1 MCNFA
6 SDFIITNDMK
16 PYKFEPFLKT
26 TLWGGY
32 QIAPFKGIY
41 TAQPNIG
48 ESWEISGVPGHESVA
63 IERGLI
69 DDVDVGLTLTELIDK
84 YKGLLIGNK
93 VYKRFG
99 NKFPLLVKFID
110 SRQDLSVQV
119 HPDDKLA
126 QERHGCA
133 GKTEMWYIIKSD
145 VGAKIYAGLKK
156 QITPTDYENMVG
168 DETEGQNPM
177 ADVLSVHEAHQGDL
191 FFLPAGRLH
200 AIGAGCFLA
209 EIQQTSD
216 ITYRV
221 YDFGR
226 KDAHGNPRELHTE
239 LAKDAIDYQVWPEY
253 RTSYD
258 STQPTSQLIN
268 CPYFVV
274 HRVVVQ
280 VAQQIDFNCD
290 SFVIVVC
297 LWGEANING
306 VKVRQ
311 GETLLV
317 PASENVLYIFG
328 NATFLT
334 AHIK

>member
-1 MCNFA
+1 
-6 SDFIITNDMK
+6 MK
-16 PYKFEPFLKT
+16 PYKFQPYLKT

-32 QIAPFKGIY
+32 QIAPFKGIF

-48 ESWEISGVPGHESVA
+48 ESWEISGVPEHESIAV
-63 IERGLI
+63 ERGLV

-84 YKGLLIGNK
+84 YKGLLVGQR

-119 HPDDKLA
+119 HPDDHLA
-126 QERHGCA
+126 MQRHGCQ
-133 GKTEMWYIIKSD
+133 GKTEMWYVIKSD
-145 VGAKIYAGLKK
+145 VGAKIYAGLSKSISPDEYE
-156 QITPTDYENMVG
+156 QLATATPIDG
-168 DETEGQNPM
+168 HSPM
-177 ADVLSVHEAHQGDL
+177 QDVIATHEAHDGDL

-200 AIGAGCFLA
+200 AIGAGNFLA
-209 EIQQTSD
+209 EIQETSD

-226 KDAHGNPRELHTE
+226 KDAHGKPRELHIQE
-239 LAKDAIDYQVWPEY
+239 ARDAIDYRVWPEY
-253 RTSYD
+253 RSSYD
-258 STQPTSQLIN
+258 STKPISQLVN
-268 CPYFVV
+268 CPHFVV

-280 VAQQIDFNCD
+280 VASQVDFHCD
-290 SFVIVVC
+290 SFVVVVC

-306 VKVRQ
+306 INIRQ
-311 GETLLV
+311 GETILV

-334 AHIK
+334 AMM

>member
-1 MCNFA
+1 
-6 SDFIITNDMK
+6 MK
-16 PYKFEPFLKT
+16 PYKFEPYLKT

-63 IERGLI
+63 IDRGLI
-69 DDVDVGLTLTELIDK
+69 DDVDLGLTLTELIDK
-84 YKGLLIGNK
+84 YKGLLIGNR

-156 QITPTDYENMVG
+156 QITPDDYEHMVSG
-168 DETEGQNPM
+168 EAPEGSNPM
-177 ADVLSVHEAHQGDL
+177 ADVIATHEAHQGDL

-239 LAKDAIDYQVWPEY
+239 LAKMQ
-253 RTSYD
+253 
-258 STQPTSQLIN
+258 STIRYGRNIAHHTTALSQPHS
-268 CPYFVV
+268 
-274 HRVVVQ
+274 
-280 VAQQIDFNCD
+280 
-290 SFVIVVC
+290 S
-297 LWGEANING
+297 
-306 VKVRQ
+306 
-311 GETLLV
+311 
-317 PASENVLYIFG
+317 S
-328 NATFLT
+328 T
-334 AHIK
+334 AHISWFIV

>member
-1 MCNFA
+1 
-6 SDFIITNDMK
+6 
-16 PYKFEPFLKT
+16 
-26 TLWGGY
+26 
-32 QIAPFKGIY
+32 
-41 TAQPNIG
+41 
-48 ESWEISGVPGHESVA
+48 
-63 IERGLI
+63 
-69 DDVDVGLTLTELIDK
+69 
-84 YKGLLIGNK
+84 
-93 VYKRFG
+93 
-99 NKFPLLVKFID
+99 
-110 SRQDLSVQV
+110 
-119 HPDDKLA
+119 
-126 QERHGCA
+126 
-133 GKTEMWYIIKSD
+133 MWYIIKSD

-156 QITPTDYENMVG
+156 QITPDDYEHMVSG
-168 DETEGQNPM
+168 EAPEGSNPM
-177 ADVLSVHEAHQGDL
+177 ADVIATHEAHQGDL

-280 VAQQIDFNCD
+280 VAQRIDFNCD
-290 SFVIVVC
+290 SFVVVVC

-311 GETLLV
+311 ARHSSFQLPKMCFTSSA
-317 PASENVLYIFG
+317 PQHS
-328 NATFLT
+328 
-334 AHIK
+334 

>member
-1 MCNFA
+1 
-6 SDFIITNDMK
+6 MK
-16 PYKFEPFLKT
+16 PYKFAPYLRT
-26 TLWGGY
+26 TIWGGY

-48 ESWEISGVPGHESVA
+48 ESWEISSVPGHESVA
-63 IERGLI
+63 VERGI
-69 DDVDVGLTLTELIDK
+69 IGDVDLGLNLAQLIDK
-84 YKGLLIGNK
+84 YKGLLVGEK

-99 NKFPLLVKFID
+99 NTFPLLVKFID

-119 HPDDKLA
+119 HPDDRLA

-133 GKTEMWYIIKSD
+133 GKTEMWYVVKAD
-145 VGAKIYAGLKK
+145 VGAKIYSGLKES
-156 QITPTDYENMVG
+156 ITPDDYERLVT
-168 DETEGQNPM
+168 DNPSPVTRNPFL
-177 ADVLSVHEAHQGDL
+177 DVIATHEAHQGDL
-191 FFLPAGRLH
+191 YFLPAGRLH
-200 AIGAGCFLA
+200 AIGAGNFLV

-226 KDAHGNPRELHTE
+226 KDAHGNPRELHIE
-239 LAKDAIDYQVWPEY
+239 QAKEAIDYQVWPEY

-258 STQPTSQLIN
+258 STKPTSELIH
-268 CPYFVV
+268 CPYFTV

-280 VAQQIDFNCD
+280 VAAEVDLHTD
-290 SFVIVVC
+290 SFVVVVC

-306 VKVRQ
+306 IRVKQ

-334 AHIK
+334 ATM

>member
-1 MCNFA
+1 
-6 SDFIITNDMK
+6 MK
-16 PYKFEPFLKT
+16 PYKFSPYLKT

-48 ESWEISGVPGHESVA
+48 ESWEISGVPGHESEA
-63 IERGLI
+63 IDRGLI

-84 YKGLLIGNK
+84 YKGLLVGNK
-93 VYKRFG
+93 VYKHFG

-145 VGAKIYAGLKK
+145 VGAKIYAGLRK
-156 QITPTDYENMVG
+156 QITPDDYEQMVSA
-168 DETEGQNPM
+168 DAESNPM
-177 ADVLSVHEAHQGDL
+177 ADVIATHEAHQGDL

-290 SFVIVVC
+290 SFVVVVC